1 MPLLNTEEHKRLH
14 TLGPKDVAW
23 GQDNKPVS
31 IIGITKSVSEGEQW
45 SVNVPVFSDD
55 SRESL
60 KDRAWMLATLLQ
72 ERLDEYA
79 DAWKEADKKMREETT
94 SEQATGTVT
103 KLKK

>member
-1 MPLLNTEEHKRLH
+1 MPLLQNEEHKRLH
-14 TLGPKDVAW
+14 TLGPKDVSW
-23 GQDNKPVS
+23 GQEDKPVS
-31 IIGITKSVSEGEQW
+31 IISITKSVSEGEQW
-45 SVNVPVFSDD
+45 SVNVPVFGGD

-79 DAWKEADKKMREETT
+79 EAWKEADSRLREAD
-94 SEQATGTVT
+94 QKDTGTVT